1 MLQQGRSCDCRN
13 TSTANCHYIYSTACN
28 WYGFRRIFGCYC
40 FYYACCSTYALFL
53 HVFQVLLLIPLQ
65 ALHQR
70 CFPVIH
76 YISSGS
82 HYSLPYAFQQS
93 CSLPHCRL
101 CHNKGAVSPARFHI
115 LYYSY
120 LINPFFYFQSGPMIS
135 YSGPVLSFSKYR
147 SRIKRY
153 FS

>member
-1 MLQQGRSCDCRN
+1 ML
-13 TSTANCHYIYSTACN
+13 H
-28 WYGFRRIFGCYC
+28 
-40 FYYACCSTYALFL
+40 YALFL

-135 YSGPVLSFSKYR
+135 YSGPVLSFSKYHSNLCKCEFSENSQLKYFLIR
-147 SRIKRY
+147 LRQFMKNHMNPQSRICM
-153 FS
+153 